1 MTDYYRV
8 IKDMKI
14 VNTIQAVREQVNA
27 WKQAGLKVA
36 LVPTMG
42 NLHAGHMTLL
52 KKANDLA
59 DKVIASIFVNPLQFG
74 PFEDYDQYPR
84 TPDSDG
90 KKLSD
95 NGCELLF
102 IPSVEEMYPLG
113 REQAT
118 LINVPVISEIL
129 CGQDRPGHFTG
140 MATVVSKLL
149 NSVQPDVAIFGQK
162 DFQQLMIIRRM
173 VLDLCMPVEILGAK
187 TNREDDGLAMSS
199 RNQYLSQDERAI
211 APKLYATLQAAA
223 NKLKAGDRNFS
234 AIEDECIAKLS
245 ELSLRPSYFE
255 IRQAND
261 LQKPSPDCKDFVI
274 ITAAWLGRARLIDNL
289 LVSN

>member
-1 MTDYYRV
+1 
-8 IKDMKI
+8 MKT
-14 VNTIQAVREQVNA
+14 VNSIQEVRDQVTE

-36 LVPTMG
+36 FVPTMG

-52 KKANDLA
+52 KKATDLA
-59 DKVIASIFVNPLQFG
+59 DKVVASIFVNPLQFG

-84 TPDSDG
+84 TIEADT
-90 KKLSD
+90 KKLID

-102 IPSVEEMYPLG
+102 LPSVEEMYPLG

-118 LINVPVISEIL
+118 LVNVPVISEIL

-149 NSVQPDVAIFGQK
+149 NSVQPDIAIFGQK
-162 DFQQLMIIRRM
+162 DYQQLMIIRRM

-199 RNQYLSQDERAI
+199 RNQYLSNADRLT
-211 APKLYATLQAAA
+211 APALYANLQSAAK
-223 NKLKAGDRNFS
+223 KLKEGDRNFA
-234 AIEDECIAKLS
+234 AIEDECITALTDFGF
-245 ELSLRPSYFE
+245 RPSYFE
-255 IRQAND
+255 IRRAED
-261 LQKPSPDCKDFVI
+261 LQKPNSESTEFVI

-289 LVSN
+289 VVLV

>member
-1 MTDYYRV
+1 
-8 IKDMKI
+8 MKT
-14 VNTIQAVREQVNA
+14 VDTIQAVREQVNA
-27 WKQAGLKVA
+27 WKQDGLKVA
-36 LVPTMG
+36 FVPTMG
-42 NLHAGHMTLL
+42 NLHPGHMTLL
-52 KKANDLA
+52 NKANELA
-59 DKVIASIFVNPLQFG
+59 DKVVASIFVNPLQFG

-84 TPDSDG
+84 TPDSDS

-102 IPSVEEMYPLG
+102 LPSVEEMYPLG

-149 NSVQPDVAIFGQK
+149 NSVQPDIAIFGQK

-173 VLDLCMPVEILGAK
+173 VLDLCMPVEIIGAK

-199 RNQYLSQDERAI
+199 RNQYLSKQERQT
-211 APKLYATLQAAA
+211 APLLYANLQVAA
-223 NKLKAGDRNFS
+223 NKLIEGDRNFS
-234 AIEDECIAKLS
+234 AIEDECIADLS
-245 ELSLRPSYFE
+245 ENGFRPSYFE
-255 IRQAND
+255 IRQAED
-261 LQKPSPDCKDFVI
+261 LQKPQVDTKEFVV
-274 ITAAWLGRARLIDNL
+274 ITASWLGKARLIDNL
-289 LVSN
+289 VLKV